1 MFLKTS
7 RKLGRRF
14 LSSPTYV
21 YDHCFSPK
29 YCNFLKKALPPKLTI
44 SNSIF
49 HVTGRVNFLIY
60 QSELYSSPA
69 YKRIKTAQ
77 FNNAIQDHWCS
88 GPCFFL
94 YPHHQ
99 LHLTLILIIKFVDI
113 LLPLFTILFSP
124 WLWHLLTLHT
134 HLIPRPLSDHG
145 LDLFLRCL
153 FPLFNSSHVLLLGIS
168 IAPCIFFIL
177 VYHNYLP
184 ISSLHPTANSE
195 KVVTNVFIGYLYDL
209 AKWLAHNTVNASYLV
224 VDD

>member
-21 YDHCFSPK
+21 YDHHFSPK

-77 FNNAIQDHWCS
+77 FNNAVQDHWRS

-99 LHLTLILIIKFVDI
+99 PH
-113 LLPLFTILFSP
+113 
-124 WLWHLLTLHT
+124 
-134 HLIPRPLSDHG
+134 
-145 LDLFLRCL
+145 
-153 FPLFNSSHVLLLGIS
+153 SHIRSFLLLYPNSKSGKAFRDQFS
-168 IAPCIFFIL
+168 TLGPSFYRKKTEAQRMTCPWSHKIFKTFIIT
-177 VYHNYLP
+177 LP
-184 ISSLHPTANSE
+184 
-195 KVVTNVFIGYLYDL
+195 
-209 AKWLAHNTVNASYLV
+209 SY
-224 VDD
+224 